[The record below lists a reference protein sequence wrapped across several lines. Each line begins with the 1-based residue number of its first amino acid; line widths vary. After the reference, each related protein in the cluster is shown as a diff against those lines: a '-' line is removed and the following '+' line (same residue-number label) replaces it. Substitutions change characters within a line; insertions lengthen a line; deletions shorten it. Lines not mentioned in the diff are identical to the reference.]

1 MLKACD
7 QPRTPYNISLDN
19 KEICSTHRYFEWI
32 YLKKNRKKEY
42 TRAHNFICDFLSF
55 TMPDSFRA
63 AIQFILTKT
72 FFVESFI

>member
-42 TRAHNFICDFLSF
+42 TRTHNFICDFLSF